1 MFKHLSQGKSPKGG
15 YRLLVV
21 AHPDDETIYFG
32 GLLQRLKDKPWLVVL
47 ATDGNADGGG
57 KKRLKDFQKALKRLK
72 VKSCV
77 RLNLPDRYKM
87 RLDVKYISNALL
99 DLPRPFEVYTHGILG
114 EYGHPH
120 HQDVC
125 MATHMAFERKT
136 PIYQVAHN
144 AFPEKSIH
152 LNQKEYKKKSEI
164 LVDIYGSETQRFL
177 MLLPCQHS
185 EGFLK
190 VSLGETQAIYKF
202 WTKKKLPKP
211 SELKKFKWIHSYLKK
226 RKSFNEIRLF

>member
-1 MFKHLSQGKSPKGG
+1 M
-15 YRLLVV
+15 LVV

-47 ATDGNADGGG
+47 ATDGNADGNG
-57 KKRLKDFQKALKRLK
+57 KKRLSDFQKALKSLK
-72 VKSCV
+72 VKSSLL
-77 RLNLPDRYKM
+77 LNLPDKYKK
-87 RLDVKYISNALL
+87 RLDTQYISNALL
-99 DLPRPFEVYTHGILG
+99 DLPMPIEVYTHGILG

-125 MATHMAFERKT
+125 MATHMAFDGKT
-136 PIYQVAHN
+136 HLYQVAHN

-152 LNQKEYKKKSEI
+152 LNAKEYKKKSQI

-190 VSLGETQAIYKF
+190 LTFNETQAMYRF
-202 WTKKKLPKP
+202 WTKKEVPKL
-211 SELKKFKWIHSYLKK
+211 SELKKFKWLYNYFKK
-226 RKSFNEIRLF
+226 RKNFNEVRLF